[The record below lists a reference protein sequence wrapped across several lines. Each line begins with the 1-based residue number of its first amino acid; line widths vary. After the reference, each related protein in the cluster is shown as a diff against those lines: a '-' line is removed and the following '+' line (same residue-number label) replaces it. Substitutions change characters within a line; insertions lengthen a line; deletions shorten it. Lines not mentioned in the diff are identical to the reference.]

1 MKTTII
7 LLFLMQFTVFSQNDE
22 KIIKELNTYADSVEN
37 LIKSTTGAPGEVYSN
52 SISTIR
58 NVRAIGVQETKITY
72 FFFQKEDS
80 VYEDSDGTAY
90 FIPLYNPPLMVMVEY
105 NIANSQTV
113 VARYYINGENNLYN
127 IISTGAYGNSNRS
140 FWFGKNDLKRF
151 EERSARD
158 EMGVIIETGKF
169 SKDIYNEGVN
179 ILDNFSD
186 YTKLYYDILKIEY
199 KDK

>member
-1 MKTTII
+1 MKITII
-7 LLFLMQFTVFSQNDE
+7 LLFLVQFTVFSQNDE

-37 LIKSTTGAPGEVYSN
+37 LIKSTTGAPGEVYSI
-52 SISTIR
+52 SINTIR

-72 FFFQKEDS
+72 FFFQKDDS

-90 FIPLYNPPLMVMVEY
+90 FVPRYNPPLMVMVEY
-105 NIANSQTV
+105 NIANSQSV

-158 EMGVIIETGKF
+158 EMGVMIETGKF

-186 YTKLYYDILKIEY
+186 YTKLYYDIFKIEY

>member
-1 MKTTII
+1 MKTTIF
-7 LLFLMQFTVFSQNDE
+7 LLFLVQFTVFSQNDE

-37 LIKSTTGAPGEVYSN
+37 LIKSTTGAPGEVYSI
-52 SISTIR
+52 SINTIR

-72 FFFQKEDS
+72 FFFQKDDS

-90 FIPLYNPPLMVMVEY
+90 FVPRYNPPLMVMVEY
-105 NIANSQTV
+105 NIANSQSV

-158 EMGVIIETGKF
+158 EMGVMIETGKF

-186 YTKLYYDILKIEY
+186 YTNMYYDIFKIEY

>member
-7 LLFLMQFTVFSQNDE
+7 LLFLVQFSVFSQNDE
-22 KIIKELNTYADSVEN
+22 QVVEKLNSYADSVES
-37 LIKSTTGAPGEVYSN
+37 LIKNATGAPGEVYS
-52 SISTIR
+52 ISVNTIR

-72 FFFQKEDS
+72 FFFQKDDS
-80 VYEDSDGTAY
+80 VYEDSEGIAY
-90 FIPLYNPPLMVMVEY
+90 FIPRYNPPLMVMVEY

-127 IISTGAYGNSNRS
+127 IISTGGYGNSNRS

-158 EMGVIIETGKF
+158 EMGVMIETGKF

-186 YTKLYYDILKIEY
+186 YTKLYYDIFKIEY

>member
-1 MKTTII
+1 MKITII
-7 LLFLMQFTVFSQNDE
+7 LLFLVQFTVFSQNDE

-37 LIKSTTGAPGEVYSN
+37 LIKSTTGASGEVYSI
-52 SISTIR
+52 SINTIR

-72 FFFQKEDS
+72 FFFQKDDS

-90 FIPLYNPPLMVMVEY
+90 FVPRYNPPLMVMVEY

-158 EMGVIIETGKF
+158 EMGVMIETGKF

-186 YTKLYYDILKIEY
+186 YTKLYYDIFKIEY

>member
-1 MKTTII
+1 MKITII
-7 LLFLMQFTVFSQNDE
+7 LLFLVQFSVFSQNDE
-22 KIIKELNTYADSVEN
+22 QVIKNLNSYADSIEN
-37 LIKSTTGAPGEVYSN
+37 LIKNTTGAPGEVYSI
-52 SISTIR
+52 SINTIR

-72 FFFQKEDS
+72 FFFQKDDS

-90 FIPLYNPPLMVMVEY
+90 FVPRYNPPLMVMVEY
-105 NIANSQTV
+105 NIANSQSV

-158 EMGVIIETGKF
+158 EMGVMIETGKF

-186 YTKLYYDILKIEY
+186 YTKLYYDIFKIEY

>member
-7 LLFLMQFTVFSQNDE
+7 LLFLVQFSFFSQNDE
-22 KIIKELNTYADSVEN
+22 QVVEKLNSYADSVES
-37 LIKSTTGAPGEVYSN
+37 LIKNTTGAPGEVYS
-52 SISTIR
+52 ISVNTIR
-58 NVRAIGVQETKITY
+58 NVRAIGIQQTKFTY
-72 FFFQKEDS
+72 YFFQKDDS
-80 VYEDSDGTAY
+80 VYEDSEGTAY
-90 FIPLYNPPLMVMVEY
+90 FIPRYNPPLMVMVEY

-127 IISTGAYGNSNRS
+127 IISTGGYGNSNRS

-158 EMGVIIETGKF
+158 EMGVMIETGKF
-169 SKDIYNEGVN
+169 SKDIYNESLN
-179 ILDNFSD
+179 ILDNIND
-186 YTKLYYDILKIEY
+186 YKKLYYDIFKIEY

>member
-1 MKTTII
+1 MKTLLI
-7 LLFLMQFTVFSQNDE
+7 LLFFTQITVFSQYDE
-22 KIIKELNTYADSVEN
+22 KIIKELNSYADSVEKQ
-37 LIKSTTGAPGEVYSN
+37 IKNSTGAPGEIY
-52 SISTIR
+52 SISVNTVR
-58 NVRAIGVQETKITY
+58 NVRAIGIQETKITY
-72 FFFQKEDS
+72 FFFQKDDS

-113 VARYYINGENNLYN
+113 VSRYYLNGENNLYN
-127 IISTGAYGNSNRS
+127 IISTGGYGNSNRS

>member
-1 MKTTII
+1 MKITII
-7 LLFLMQFTVFSQNDE
+7 LLFLVQFTVFSQNDE

-37 LIKSTTGAPGEVYSN
+37 LIKSTTGAPGEVYSI
-52 SISTIR
+52 SINTIR

-72 FFFQKEDS
+72 FFFQKDDS

-90 FIPLYNPPLMVMVEY
+90 FVPRYNPPLMVMVEY
-105 NIANSQTV
+105 NIANSQSV

-158 EMGVIIETGKF
+158 EMGVMIETGKF
-169 SKDIYNEGVN
+169 SKNIYNEGVN

-186 YTKLYYDILKIEY
+186 YTKLYYDIFKIEY

>member
-1 MKTTII
+1 MKTIII
-7 LLFLMQFTVFSQNDE
+7 LLFLVQFQVFTQNEETVVE
-22 KIIKELNTYADSVEN
+22 RLNSYADSVEN
-37 LIKSTTGAPGEVYSN
+37 LIKNTTGAPGEVYSI
-52 SISTIR
+52 SINTIR

-72 FFFQKEDS
+72 YFFQKDDS
-80 VYEDSDGTAY
+80 VYEDSEGTAY
-90 FIPLYNPPLMVMVEY
+90 FVPRYNPPLLVMVEY

-113 VARYYINGENNLYN
+113 VARYYINGENGLYN

-158 EMGVIIETGKF
+158 EMGVIIESGKF
-169 SKDIYNEGVN
+169 SKSIYSESLN

-186 YTKLYYDILKIEY
+186 YTKLYYDIFKIEY

>member
-1 MKTTII
+1 MKITII
-7 LLFLMQFTVFSQNDE
+7 LLFLVQFSVFSQNDE
-22 KIIKELNTYADSVEN
+22 QVIKNLNSYADSVEN
-37 LIKSTTGAPGEVYSN
+37 LIKNTTGAPGEVYSI
-52 SISTIR
+52 SINTIR

-72 FFFQKEDS
+72 FFFQKDDS

-90 FIPLYNPPLMVMVEY
+90 FVPRYNPPLMVMVEY

-158 EMGVIIETGKF
+158 EMGVMIETGKF

-186 YTKLYYDILKIEY
+186 YTKLYYDIFKIEY

>member
-1 MKTTII
+1 
-7 LLFLMQFTVFSQNDE
+7 
-22 KIIKELNTYADSVEN
+22 
-37 LIKSTTGAPGEVYSN
+37 
-52 SISTIR
+52 
-58 NVRAIGVQETKITY
+58 
-72 FFFQKEDS
+72 
-80 VYEDSDGTAY
+80 
-90 FIPLYNPPLMVMVEY
+90 MVMVEY
-105 NIANSQTV
+105 NIANSQSV

-158 EMGVIIETGKF
+158 EMGVMIETGKF

-186 YTKLYYDILKIEY
+186 YTKLYYDIFKIEY

>member
-58 NVRAIGVQETKITY
+58 NVRAIGMQETKITY
-72 FFFQKEDS
+72 FFFQKDDS

>member
-1 MKTTII
+1 MKTIII
-7 LLFLMQFTVFSQNDE
+7 LLFLVQFQVFSQNE
-22 KIIKELNTYADSVEN
+22 ETIVERLNSYADSVEN
-37 LIKSTTGAPGEVYSN
+37 LIKNTTGAPGEVYSI
-52 SISTIR
+52 SINTIR

-72 FFFQKEDS
+72 YFFQKDDS
-80 VYEDSDGTAY
+80 VYEDSEGTAY
-90 FIPLYNPPLMVMVEY
+90 FVPRYNPPLLVMVEY

-113 VARYYINGENNLYN
+113 VARYYINGENGLYN

-158 EMGVIIETGKF
+158 EMGVIIESGKF
-169 SKDIYNEGVN
+169 SKSIYSESLN

-186 YTKLYYDILKIEY
+186 YTKLYYDIFKIEY

>member
-1 MKTTII
+1 MKALVI
-7 LLFLMQFTVFSQNDE
+7 LLFFIQIPIFSQNSE
-22 KIIKELNTYADSVEN
+22 TIIKELNSYADSVEN
-37 LIKSTTGAPGEVYSN
+37 LIKNSTGAPGEVYS
-52 SISTIR
+52 ISVNTIR

-72 FFFQKEDS
+72 YFFQKDDS

-90 FIPLYNPPLMVMVEY
+90 FIPQYNPPLLVMVEY

-113 VARYYINGENNLYN
+113 VARYYINGDNNLYN

-140 FWFGKNDLKRF
+140 FWFGSNDLKRF

-158 EMGVIIETGKF
+158 EMGVIIESGKF
-169 SKDIYNEGVN
+169 SKSIYSESLN
-179 ILDNFSD
+179 ILDNLND
-186 YTKLYYDILKIEY
+186 YKKLYYDILAIEH

>member
-1 MKTTII
+1 MKITII
-7 LLFLMQFTVFSQNDE
+7 LLFLVQFTVFSQNDE

-37 LIKSTTGAPGEVYSN
+37 LIKSTTGASGEVYSI
-52 SISTIR
+52 SINTIR

-72 FFFQKEDS
+72 FFFQKDDS

-90 FIPLYNPPLMVMVEY
+90 FVPRYNPPLMVMVEY
-105 NIANSQTV
+105 NIANSQSV

-158 EMGVIIETGKF
+158 EMGVMIETGKF

-186 YTKLYYDILKIEY
+186 YTKLYYDIFKIEY

>member
-37 LIKSTTGAPGEVYSN
+37 LIKSTTGAPGEVYSI

-179 ILDNFSD
+179 ILDSFSD

>member
-7 LLFLMQFTVFSQNDE
+7 LLFLVQFSVFSQNDE
-22 KIIKELNTYADSVEN
+22 QVIKNLNSYADSVEN
-37 LIKSTTGAPGEVYSN
+37 LIKNTTGAPGEVYSM

-72 FFFQKEDS
+72 FFFQKDDS

-90 FIPLYNPPLMVMVEY
+90 FIPRYNPPLMVMVEY
-105 NIANSQTV
+105 NISNSQRV
-113 VARYYINGENNLYN
+113 VAKYYITGENDLYN
-127 IISTGAYGNSNRS
+127 INSKGAYGNSSRS
-140 FWFGKNDLKRF
+140 FWFGNNDLKRF

-158 EMGVIIETGKF
+158 EMGVMSETGKF
-169 SKDIYNEGVN
+169 SKEIYNEGMN
-179 ILDNFSD
+179 ILDNIRD
-186 YTKLYYDILKIEY
+186 YKKLYYDVHAIDH

>member
-1 MKTTII
+1 MKTTIF
-7 LLFLMQFTVFSQNDE
+7 LLFLVQFSVFSQNDE
-22 KIIKELNTYADSVEN
+22 QVIKNLNSYADSVEN
-37 LIKSTTGAPGEVYSN
+37 LIKNTTGAPGEVYSI
-52 SISTIR
+52 SINTIR

-72 FFFQKEDS
+72 FFFQKDDS

-90 FIPLYNPPLMVMVEY
+90 FVPRYNPPLMVMVEY
-105 NIANSQTV
+105 NIANSQSV

-158 EMGVIIETGKF
+158 EMGVMIETGKF

-186 YTKLYYDILKIEY
+186 YTKLYYDIFKIEY

>member
-1 MKTTII
+1 MKTIII
-7 LLFLMQFTVFSQNDE
+7 LLFLVQFSVFSQNDE
-22 KIIKELNTYADSVEN
+22 QVVEKLNTYADSVEN
-37 LIKSTTGAPGEVYSN
+37 LIKNTTGSPDEVYS
-52 SISTIR
+52 ISVKTIR
-58 NVRAIGVQETKITY
+58 NVRAIGVQQTKITY
-72 FFFQKEDS
+72 FFFQKDDS
-80 VYEDSDGTAY
+80 VYEDSDGTAW
-90 FIPLYNPPLMVMVEY
+90 FVPRYNPPLMVMVEY

-127 IISTGAYGNSNRS
+127 IISTGGYGNSNRS

-158 EMGVIIETGKF
+158 EMGVIIETGTF

-186 YTKLYYDILKIEY
+186 YTKLYYDIFKIEY